1 MSPGSEDMWR
11 QSGINTKKTHLSP
24 RNLACFFF
32 FVVSFRTVVPL
43 DEVSGESRTC
53 MERYGRV
60 ERMEDKSGVKAK
72 YPQHH

>member
-11 QSGINTKKTHLSP
+11 QSGNTKKTHLSP
-24 RNLACFFF
+24 RNLACEF
-32 FVVSFRTVVPL
+32 FVVSLRTVIPL

-72 YPQHH
+72 YPQHQL